1 MTLPTVD
8 TQIHLSDL
16 LLFGGALVAFVKM
29 FVSNRD
35 ILRDLVKAMGTLTK
49 DVDRIEDRQQ
59 QHHEWLIRDGLD
71 LREGVDRRTAVERRQ
86 YRHENGN

>member
-16 LLFGGALVAFVKM
+16 LLFGGVLVAFVKM

-35 ILRDLVKAMGTLTK
+35 ILRDLVKAMTTLTS
-49 DVDRIEDRQQ
+49 DVNRIDERQE

-71 LREGVDRRTAVERRQ
+71 RRTSTERRQ